1 MSLDSLALAHK
12 ARYLMARQEQTGIKF
27 DIEGAK
33 KLVSRIETEMK
44 EIEGQVLPQL
54 PRRKLKQSEMAN
66 YKFPKKCYNMD
77 GSPSALM
84 QRFAEKHNGVVEGTE
99 LVVAGERIPI
109 VGDTYLPADMPMDLS
124 NQEDIKEWLLD
135 SGWRP
140 SLWNFKRD
148 PNTGRPMRDENRQ
161 IIKTSPKLQD
171 KGKLCENLEE
181 LAGPLVKLV
190 VRWLTLRHRLSFVT
204 GLLSQPRLMVDGRLP
219 SGSSGVT
226 NTFRQKHKVV
236 ANLPKAEEG
245 VAYGKEIRG
254 LFIADDGMVLVGFD
268 ASALEARVKGSY
280 TFKYDGGDY
289 ARELLEGDVHSKNAW
304 VFFRAAL
311 EERGIMEGVSKDDA
325 RFKPFRSRAKNGDYC
340 LSYGGTAG
348 KLAETLGVARTEG
361 TYLYERYWGVNWAL
375 AKFKE
380 AVEKYWETQGNK
392 EFVKATDGRM
402 LRSRSRHSLVNLLF
416 QSCGAIAMDIAGCY
430 LDSWLGGLSLDE
442 KGLPSY
448 NYKGYKVRRVAYVHD
463 EYVFECSPEIAK
475 EVGELGVKAIVK
487 AGELLKLKVPL
498 AAEYK
503 IGSSWRDTH

>member
-1 MSLDSLALAHK
+1 MALDSLALAHK

-44 EIEGQVLPQL
+44 EIEEQVLPQL

-84 QRFAEKHNGVVEGTE
+84 LRFAEKHNGVIEGNE

-124 NQEDIKEWLLD
+124 NQEDIKEWLL
-135 SGWRP
+135 SEGWKP
-140 SLWNFKRD
+140 TLWNFKKD
-148 PNTGRPMRDENRQ
+148 PNTGRPMRDESGQ
-161 IIKTSPKLQD
+161 LIKTSPKLQD

-181 LAGPLVKLV
+181 IAGPLVKLV

-204 GLLSQPRLMVDGRLP
+204 GLLSQHRLMVDGRLP

-245 VAYGKEIRG
+245 VVYGKEIRG
-254 LFIADDGMVLVGFD
+254 LFIADEGMVLVGFD
-268 ASALEARVKGSY
+268 ASALEARVEGHYSM
-280 TFKYDGGDY
+280 KYDPNWLQSDRADTLLNGCPHVALALLCFHSEENGLPESLPASEQLKLKSDSVVKPLRSLAKGGNY
-289 ARELLEGDVHSKNAW
+289 S
-304 VFFRAAL
+304 
-311 EERGIMEGVSKDDA
+311 
-325 RFKPFRSRAKNGDYC
+325 
-340 LSYGGTAG
+340 LSYGASVPKFISTM
-348 KLAETLGVARTEG
+348 KLPKEYGEYV
-361 TYLYERYWGVNWAL
+361 YNRYWEINWPL

-380 AVEKYWETQGNK
+380 AVERHWETQGNK
-392 EFVKATDGRM
+392 EFVKAIDGRL

-448 NYKGYKVRRVAYVHD
+448 NYKGYKVRRVVYYH
-463 EYVFECSPEIAK
+463 
-475 EVGELGVKAIVK
+475 EV
-487 AGELLKLKVPL
+487 
-498 AAEYK
+498 
-503 IGSSWRDTH
+503 SWPI

>member
-1 MSLDSLALAHK
+1 MALDSLALAHK

-44 EIEGQVLPQL
+44 EIEEQVLPQL

-84 QRFAEKHNGVVEGTE
+84 LRFAEKHNGVIEGNE

-124 NQEDIKEWLLD
+124 NQEDIKEWLL
-135 SGWRP
+135 SEGWKP
-140 SLWNFKRD
+140 TLWNFKKD
-148 PNTGRPMRDENRQ
+148 PNTGRPMRDESGQ
-161 IIKTSPKLQD
+161 LIKTSPKLQD

-181 LAGPLVKLV
+181 IAGPLVKLV

-204 GLLSQPRLMVDGRLP
+204 GLLSQHRLMVDGRLP

-245 VAYGKEIRG
+245 VVYGKEIRG
-254 LFIADDGMVLVGFD
+254 LFIADEGMVLVGFD
-268 ASALEARVKGSY
+268 ASALEGRVTGHY
-280 TFKYDGGDY
+280 TFKYDGGLY
-289 ARELLEGDVHSKNAW
+289 AKELLEGDVHSKNARI
-304 VFFRAAL
+304 FYPSETDGL
-311 EERGIMEGVSKDDA
+311 ETTDPE
-325 RFKPFRSRAKNGDYC
+325 FKKYRSVAKGGLYS
-340 LSYGGTAG
+340 LTYGCTQK
-348 KLAETLGVARTEG
+348 KLAEVLKQPISMADE
-361 TYLYERYWGVNWAL
+361 LYQNFWDNNPAL
-375 AKFKE
+375 AQLRD
-380 AVEKYWETQGNK
+380 AVGKYWETQGNK
-392 EFVKATDGRM
+392 EFVKAIDGRL

-416 QSCGAIAMDIAGCY
+416 QSCGAIAMDITGCY

-448 NYKGYKVRRVAYVHD
+448 NYKGYKVRRVVYYH
-463 EYVFECSPEIAK
+463 
-475 EVGELGVKAIVK
+475 EV
-487 AGELLKLKVPL
+487 
-498 AAEYK
+498 
-503 IGSSWRDTH
+503 SWPI

>member
-44 EIEGQVLPQL
+44 EIEEQVLPQL

-84 QRFAEKHNGVVEGTE
+84 QRFAEKHNGVIEGTE

-109 VGDTYLPADMPMDLS
+109 VGDTYLPADMKMDLS
-124 NQEDIKEWLLD
+124 NQEDIKEWLLEE
-135 SGWRP
+135 GWRP
-140 SLWNFKRD
+140 TLWNFKKD
-148 PNTGRPMRDENRQ
+148 PNTGRPMRDESGQ
-161 IIKTSPKLQD
+161 LIKTSPKLQD

-181 LAGPLVKLV
+181 IAGPLVKLV

-204 GLLSQPRLMVDGRLP
+204 GLLSQPRLMVDRRLP

-245 VAYGKEIRG
+245 VVYGKEIRG
-254 LFIADDGMVLVGFD
+254 LFIADEGMVLVGFD
-268 ASALEARVKGSY
+268 ASALEARVEGHY
-280 TFKYDGGDY
+280 TFKYDNGAY
-289 ARELLEGDVHSKNAW
+289 ATELLEGDVHSKNAW
-304 VFFRAAL
+304 VFYRPELEAL
-311 EERGIMEGVSKDDA
+311 GCDTTTEKDDK
-325 RFKPFRSRAKNGDYC
+325 RFKPYRSKSKNGKYC
-340 LSYGGTAG
+340 LSYGGQAP
-348 KLAETLGVARTEG
+348 KLAETLGVSKQRGSDLFNDFWEA
-361 TYLYERYWGVNWAL
+361 NWSL

-392 EFVKATDGRM
+392 EFVKAIDGRL

-448 NYKGYKVRRVAYVHD
+448 NYKGYKVRRVVYMHD
-463 EYVFECSPEIAK
+463 EYAFECHPDIAE
-475 EVGELGVKAIVK
+475 EVGQLGVKSIQK

-498 AAEYK
+498 TGEYK
-503 IGSSWRDTH
+503 VGSSWAHIH